1 MKKIKFI
8 AFLAV
13 LTFMLSISQSYAFAV
28 TGDSSTETDQD
39 STVSSSVSAQVSQ
52 DAVAGVN
59 SSVSGQIAQ
68 DATAGVRA
76 NVSSDVDQD
85 ALVQA
90 IQNGVSN
97 PSTESNQDGQAGVV
111 SNHSTESDQ
120 DGQAGV
126 ISNTSTELD
135 QDSGTQTPPVTP
147 ENPGGGG
154 GTPEVVNR
162 SSGSGGSGSFSG
174 SGSRPTNLPAVV
186 TITSCPLIT
195 DYLKFGAINDG
206 VQVARLQAFLKN
218 AEKLNVDVTG
228 IFDQKTEDAVKAF
241 QLKYLPTIL
250 GPWDATKATG
260 FVYIT
265 TKKQL
270 NALACASPLTLSA
283 DDQTIIDAYKA
294 RGTAAPAE
302 SSVEGGTETTTPSET
317 PTVEV
322 GTVGT
327 STSENVA
334 AVGEASVLSR
344 FLNYIKNLFR

>member
-1 MKKIKFI
+1 M
-8 AFLAV
+8 ALA
-13 LTFMLSISQSYAFAV
+13 LTFALPAMAIDASNTGNVNGNDDAV
-28 TGDSSTETDQD
+28 SAPVTPVIAPTQPEIANGADDDITPPT
-39 STVSSSVSAQVSQ
+39 SSVNP
-52 DAVAGVN
+52 VAPVAEVMNG
-59 SSVSGQIAQ
+59 
-68 DATAGVRA
+68 DD
-76 NVSSDVDQD
+76 DVHVAD
-85 ALVQA
+85 V
-90 IQNGVSN
+90 
-97 PSTESNQDGQAGVV
+97 
-111 SNHSTESDQ
+111 
-120 DGQAGV
+120 
-126 ISNTSTELD
+126 
-135 QDSGTQTPPVTP
+135 TPTP

-162 SSGSGGSGSFSG
+162 SSGSGGSGSFSS

-218 AEKLNVDVTG
+218 AEKLDVDVTG

-317 PTVEV
+317 PPVEV